1 MTKTF
6 TIIAAAFTP
15 FDAQGELAADRIP
28 AQIQALVRD
37 GADGAFI
44 CGTTG
49 EGAALTTTE
58 RQRVAEAWTAA
69 APAGFEVIV
78 HVGHA
83 SAAEARD
90 LAAHAATVGATGI
103 ASVAPYFLK
112 PRNAAEVVDALAII
126 AAGAPTVPFFYY
138 HIPSVTGI
146 AVPAAE
152 IARLAIDRIPNFAGV
167 KFTGDDLGDLG
178 RVIDLCGDTRRVF
191 FGRDDMLL
199 PAMALGVRAAVGMT
213 FNYTTPVAR
222 ALVAAFDAHDLPEAR
237 RQQKSIR
244 DLLGASAP
252 YGLINGLK
260 GVAAIVGVA
269 VGPCRAP
276 LLTLAKSEALDIAE
290 NLGLERALRP
300 IAETAKRAA

>member
-1 MTKTF
+1 
-6 TIIAAAFTP
+6 
-15 FDAQGELAADRIP
+15 
-28 AQIQALVRD
+28 
-37 GADGAFI
+37 
-44 CGTTG
+44 
-49 EGAALTTTE
+49 
-58 RQRVAEAWTAA
+58 
-69 APAGFEVIV
+69 
-78 HVGHA
+78 
-83 SAAEARD
+83 
-90 LAAHAATVGATGI
+90 
-103 ASVAPYFLK
+103 
-112 PRNAAEVVDALAII
+112 
-126 AAGAPTVPFFYY
+126 
-138 HIPSVTGI
+138 
-146 AVPAAE
+146 
-152 IARLAIDRIPNFAGV
+152 V

-178 RVIDLCGDTRRVF
+178 RVIDLCGDTRRLF

-222 ALVAAFDAHDLPEAR
+222 ALVTAFDAHDLPEAR
-237 RQQKSIR
+237 RQQKTIR